1 MNSAPFHSFRI
12 SHAWRPLL
20 LLVSLAAVA
29 AQPKSFTV
37 GDLTIADARAHA
49 TTPGATTGTAY
60 FSIENRSRQLEALLR
75 VSSTVADGM
84 SFQRTSQRD
93 GVSRTEPV
101 WSVDIPP
108 GRTVKFEPVGR
119 HVILSGLKQ
128 PLVAGTHI
136 PVTLH
141 FQHAGDVIVHVE
153 VVPATAS
160 GPGAA
165 AGAMP

>member
-1 MNSAPFHSFRI
+1 
-12 SHAWRPLL
+12 
-20 LLVSLAAVA
+20 
-29 AQPKSFTV
+29 
-37 GDLTIADARAHA
+37 
-49 TTPGATTGTAY
+49 
-60 FSIENRSRQLEALLR
+60 
-75 VSSTVADGM
+75 
-84 SFQRTSQRD
+84 
-93 GVSRTEPV
+93 
-101 WSVDIPP
+101 
-108 GRTVKFEPVGR
+108 VKFEPVGR